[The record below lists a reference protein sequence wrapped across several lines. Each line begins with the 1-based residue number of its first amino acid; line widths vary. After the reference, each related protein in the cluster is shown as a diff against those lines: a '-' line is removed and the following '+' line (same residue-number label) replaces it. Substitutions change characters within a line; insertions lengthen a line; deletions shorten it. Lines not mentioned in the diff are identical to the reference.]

1 MIARDAA
8 FLLPL
13 GVTLAFGGDL
23 RVVAGW
29 SLLGFAFV
37 ACGRAPR
44 ERPTRLDPLP
54 DLADA
59 ATLGCLLSLVREA
72 RSSLQSTE
80 HVGDGDPVNPWRWGS
95 LKGRSEAEALV
106 NALEGAP

>member
-29 SLLGFAFV
+29 SLLAFAFV

-44 ERPTRLDPLP
+44 ERPTRLD
-54 DLADA
+54 DLQGRGGAMLWIVTWCDYGIGA
-59 ATLGCLLSLVREA
+59 ILALIATGNLTPWWFLATPVLAIVGGFLRGVEKA
-72 RSSLQSTE
+72 R
-80 HVGDGDPVNPWRWGS
+80 
-95 LKGRSEAEALV
+95 KA
-106 NALEGAP
+106 

>member
-13 GVTLAFGGDL
+13 GVALAFGGDL
-23 RVVAGW
+23 RIVAGW

-44 ERPTRLDPLP
+44 ERPTRFDVLQDGS
-54 DLADA
+54 AMVV
-59 ATLGCLLSLVREA
+59 GCCAYMYAWAVTIR
-72 RSSLQSTE
+72 
-80 HVGDGDPVNPWRWGS
+80 
-95 LKGRSEAEALV
+95 
-106 NALEGAP
+106 GAP